1 MLSKPPTSGT
11 CVENNFNWI
20 TERGMF
26 PELLTVNYRV
36 CSFLVLHSGT
46 YKRIRISRRH
56 CGQNNDGNVGQEWS
70 WGLRVKRREVD
81 KSLISVFAFDCPVFG
96 EGRAHRGMEADPG
109 AAAIPWGSAQLQNNP
124 I

>member
-96 EGRAHRGMEADPG
+96 EGPGPQGDGSRPRCCCHPLGERAAPK
-109 AAAIPWGSAQLQNNP
+109 
-124 I
+124 